1 MTLPLSSTVEFTI
14 ALDLTVA
21 FVLGTGFG
29 FALERAGF
37 GSARKLTAVFY
48 FYDMA
53 VVKVMF
59 TAIVTAMT
67 GLFVLAAVGTLDLAE
82 LYVEPTSLLAQA
94 VGGLVFGAG
103 FIVGGYCPGTSIAA
117 IATGRKDG
125 IAFALGMLAGVL
137 AYVELTPGIDLWIK
151 ANTQG
156 EMTLPSVTGL
166 SMGWFALAFIA
177 FLLFAAWG
185 MRTLEGRFDHLRPQS
200 GVL

>member
-1 MTLPLSSTVEFTI
+1 MMLPLSSSMEFTVAADLAI
-14 ALDLTVA
+14 AFA
-21 FVLGTGFG
+21 LGTGFG

-48 FYDMA
+48 LYDMA

-67 GLFVLAAVGTLDLAE
+67 GLSVLTAVGMLDLAE
-82 LYVEPTSLLAQA
+82 LYVEPTSLVAQA

-103 FIVGGYCPGTSIAA
+103 FILGGYCPGTSIAA

-137 AYVELTPGIDLWIK
+137 AYVELTPGIDDWIK
-151 ANTQG
+151 VNAQG
-156 EMTLPSVTGL
+156 EMTLPSLTGL
-166 SMGWFALAFIA
+166 PMGWFALAFIA
-177 FLLFAAWG
+177 FLVFAGWG
-185 MRTLEGRFDHLRPQS
+185 MKQLEGKFGHLRP
-200 GVL
+200 GG